1 MVRRTHIASIGYL
14 QIPTCKRLEIWHGS
28 GSGGC
33 ASLLFS
39 SWCGSS
45 SSGIRKDG
53 TPSLKV
59 DAVHPSSNGDK
70 DGSPMEPPATPFP
83 VPLAGN
89 RENDAGVVLKVCMK
103 SSLKKPCGCAAG
115 MENTAPN
122 AHGIDCKRR
131 RKVQW
136 IDANGQDL
144 AQIKEFEQSDSSG
157 SDDEEDEG
165 GNHGLPIYFA
175 IWAALWFCKPGQSYW
190 LVYFHS
196 LKCLML
202 AGLDNCAISDERA

>member
-1 MVRRTHIASIGYL
+1 MIHYFLGHDIKLASSR
-14 QIPTCKRLEIWHGS
+14 QKQ

-144 AQIKEFEQSDSSG
+144 AQIKEFEQSRPLCRPSPSPNLVKKFAVPETCPAVPCRPRLGNSGDSSG

-165 GNHGLPIYFA
+165 GNHGCSCVI
-175 IWAALWFCKPGQSYW
+175 Q
-190 LVYFHS
+190 
-196 LKCLML
+196 
-202 AGLDNCAISDERA
+202 